1 MLLCHLNVYLPAHL
15 SCMVVLKTNF
25 YFMIKK
31 NKCKIKISEN
41 FEMKLH
47 ETTEKRNHSGVYFTK
62 QGLFSGG
69 KKHIYEP
76 FRKESYLMPGSILM
90 LVRMTG
96 KLGSIC
102 PPSAPPKPRPAS
114 SVNQTL
120 VQGLGET
127 EMDRQTEE

>member
-1 MLLCHLNVYLPAHL
+1 MQTYLCE
-15 SCMVVLKTNF
+15 
-25 YFMIKK
+25 
-31 NKCKIKISEN
+31 ISE
-41 FEMKLH
+41 MILH
-47 ETTEKRNHSGVYFTK
+47 ETTEKQFHSGAFYQTGFI
-62 QGLFSGG
+62 FRG
-69 KKHIYEP
+69 KKTHTFMSHSEKRVI
-76 FRKESYLMPGSILM
+76 RCLVILM
-90 LVRMTG
+90 LVLMTG